1 VGRLVGAEEG
11 IGVGASEGKGVGEV
25 DGFRVDRS
33 ITMLLVDVS

>member
-1 VGRLVGAEEG
+1 MGRLVGAEEG